1 MGSPVFD
8 NVKHPRSAVK
18 KLTIQ
23 PPQDYYTRSQIVNR
37 KLQEKKKRLFVVIYG
52 SYAPNVK
59 LHLSDIRDFLQGK
72 GYEKTF
78 LVEDL
83 PNISINGFEAD
94 MEQKSIYYLEASDVN
109 LLFFFRHTDNQSVA
123 REAHYVLDDLRLIG
137 KSIFFE
143 EKEPEDEYSAILTL
157 LRDRLKRKQIT
168 AIPFSKENMLN
179 IVLKSLN
186 DFIW

>member
-1 MGSPVFD
+1 MFD
-8 NVKHPRSAVK
+8 NIKYSGDVVKRLSILPPR
-18 KLTIQ
+18 
-23 PPQDYYTRSQIVNR
+23 DYYTRSQIVNR

-52 SYAPNVK
+52 SYAPHIK
-59 LHLSDIRDFLQGK
+59 PYLIDIRDFLRGN

-83 PNISINGFEAD
+83 PNVNINGFDAD

-109 LLFFFRHTDNQSVA
+109 LLFFFKHTDNQSVA
-123 REAHYVLDDLRLIG
+123 IEARHVLDENNPHLIG

-157 LRDRLKRKQIT
+157 LRDRLKRKRIT
-168 AIPFSKENMLN
+168 AIPFSKGNVLR
-179 IVLKSLN
+179 IVLKSLT